1 MLRLF
6 LKMLADDAHPTRV
19 RPAESPSRQPPRPRV
34 VDAADRPVPAPH
46 AALACGRIPG
56 GRLAVQ
62 AAGPG
67 GGSEAGNDAAS
78 VSSRSASAA
87 GMGSAPFC
95 RVSRT
100 TR

>member
-19 RPAESPSRQPPRPRV
+19 I
-34 VDAADRPVPAPH
+34 DAAATARFQRPTQRSR
-46 AALACGRIPG
+46 AAGSRAGRS
-56 GRLAVQ
+56 AVQ

-67 GGSEAGNDAAS
+67 GGSEAGNEAAS